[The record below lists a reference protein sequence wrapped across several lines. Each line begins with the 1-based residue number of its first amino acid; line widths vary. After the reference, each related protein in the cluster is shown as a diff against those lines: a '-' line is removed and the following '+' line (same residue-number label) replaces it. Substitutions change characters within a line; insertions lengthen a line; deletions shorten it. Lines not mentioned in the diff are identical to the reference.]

1 MWGPGSEWG
10 ATEGARRATG
20 VAAQSLAAVRGYP
33 WPVVKLTCFGATS
46 WHELKSVLAE
56 IAPRPSRHGTRP
68 KPRPAPRDADPPRA
82 DERDRSL
89 VGGGR
94 SPAKPSGWV
103 LAAEMERY
111 LDAHRTTCETKTVRA
126 VRP

>member
-1 MWGPGSEWG
+1 MCGAGCDWA

-20 VAAQSLAAVRGYP
+20 VAAQSLAAAQVYP
-33 WPVVKLTCFGATS
+33 WPVVKLACFGAAS
-46 WHELKSVLAE
+46 WHELKACVSGL
-56 IAPRPSRHGTRP
+56 APRRRRAGTKGRREP
-68 KPRPAPRDADPPRA
+68 ARPAPCPVQDE
-82 DERDRSL
+82 ERDRSL

-94 SPAKPSGWV
+94 SPARPSSWA

-111 LDAHRTTCETKTVRA
+111 LDAHRTSVGVKTVRA